1 MKDKTVLPSVLDETP
16 LLTKKKKKT
25 ECTQSVTL
33 QCFIE
38 Y

>member
-16 LLTKKKKKT
+16 LLTKKT